1 MGSLPAPE
9 AKKPINLLWGKPS
22 PSLIPTDQMAVAAQ
36 KVFSNPTI
44 AIAGMQYG
52 DSPHAG
58 YEPLRQRLSAYLC
71 GFYGCPSDPSHLCIT
86 GGASQGLTVIL
97 QMLSDPIAT
106 KAVWMTAPCFFA
118 ARKVFEDGGLTG
130 KLRGVNEF
138 DDGSI
143 DLKYLEREMAK
154 LENQPKTNTACKPT
168 AITQKSYTHLIYIV
182 PTFSNPSGKTMPLAC
197 REALVSLARAHNAL
211 VISDD
216 IYDMLQWP
224 STGNEFTSPI
234 SLSSI
239 SPIPRLIDIDHALPN
254 HPSDP
259 YGFRHTLSNGSFSKI
274 VAPGVRTGW
283 VDAAPAL
290 VRALA
295 GCGATLAGG
304 CPSQLVA
311 TMLAELMDHG
321 WLEKHVRETL
331 VPAYQRRRALMVEAV
346 NRQLE
351 GLGGGVAVIND
362 GGPVGGYFVWVK
374 LPERVKATDVARV
387 AKEQE
392 ALVVSPGPLFGV
404 AWDEQEMDLE
414 GFLRLSF
421 SYEDESNLTEG
432 AMRLGNVV
440 KNLLDTSDQMDSDSV
455 NSRHLD
461 STGFGGKSDL

>member
-1 MGSLPAPE
+1 MGSLPAAE

-22 PSLIPTDQMAVAAQ
+22 PSLIPTDQMGAAAQ

-58 YEPLRQRLSAYLC
+58 YVPLRQRLSAYLS
-71 GFYGCPSDPSHLCIT
+71 GFYGCPSDPNHLCIT

-97 QMLSDPIAT
+97 QTLSDPIAT
-106 KAVWMTAPCFFA
+106 KAVWMTSPCFFA

-130 KLRGVNEF
+130 KLRGVNEL

-143 DLKYLEREMAK
+143 DLEYLEREMAK
-154 LENQPKTNTACKPT
+154 LENQPKTNIACKPT

-182 PTFSNPSGKTMPLAC
+182 PTFSNPSGKSMPLAC

-224 STGNEFTSPI
+224 SPGNEFTSPI
-234 SLSSI
+234 PLSSI
-239 SPIPRLIDIDHALPN
+239 SPIPRLIDIDRALPN

-274 VAPGVRTGW
+274 VGPGVRTGW

-331 VPAYQRRRALMVEAV
+331 VPAYQKRRALMVEAV

-351 GLGGGVAVIND
+351 GLGGGVVDVND
-362 GGPVGGYFVWVK
+362 GGLVGGYFVWVK
-374 LPERVKATDVARV
+374 LPERVRATDVARV

-392 ALVVSPGPLFGV
+392 ALAVPPGPLFGV

-414 GFLRLSF
+414 GFVRLSF
-421 SYEDESNLTEG
+421 SYEEESNLTEG
-432 AMRLGNVV
+432 AMRLGKVV
-440 KNLLDTSDQMDSDSV
+440 KSLLDTADKMDPDSV
-455 NSRHLD
+455 DSRHLD
-461 STGFGGKSDL
+461 STGFGGEPNR